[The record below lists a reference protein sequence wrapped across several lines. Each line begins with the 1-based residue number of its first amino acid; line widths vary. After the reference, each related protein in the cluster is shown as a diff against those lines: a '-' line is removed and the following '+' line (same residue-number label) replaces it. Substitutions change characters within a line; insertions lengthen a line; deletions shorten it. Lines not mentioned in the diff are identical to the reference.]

1 MSENRSLIG
10 GQLVEVKNEP
20 DRRFRDAW
28 VDSGDGIIEI
38 DMAVALPMHKDKT
51 AADINAEAEALRMK
65 HLTQGHGQMMVYR
78 EKLDEAEEILA
89 QDQAAID
96 ALSADAVA
104 ASYPLI
110 SASVGIEAASA
121 WDVAQLVFSKYQQ
134 WSQIGA
140 AIENKRLAALKSV
153 KEAADVEGVDA
164 AYAALDWGDL

>member
-1 MSENRSLIG
+1 M
-10 GQLVEVKNEP
+10 VKNEP

-96 ALSADAVA
+96 AHIRS
-104 ASYPLI
+104 S
-110 SASVGIEAASA
+110 
-121 WDVAQLVFSKYQQ
+121 
-134 WSQIGA
+134 
-140 AIENKRLAALKSV
+140 
-153 KEAADVEGVDA
+153 
-164 AYAALDWGDL
+164 